1 MTEIVNDNAPP
12 MNTNPYVS
20 FVTWGRNDGYTPDY
34 LRRVDRAT
42 NCLAGQLDRAG
53 VDAEIIIV
61 EWNPVPG
68 RPLLLETLRLPR
80 TLKHVTIRG
89 FIVGQEY
96 HLRHPGSQE
105 RGIHVAEASNVGIRR
120 ARGRFIS
127 AKASDTFFSSDVITR
142 LAKGGLDT
150 DTMYRVDRHDF
161 RVDDPSIWDLDD
173 DELLAKIASLPSA
186 PQEGIEQTAHWR
198 LRELHTNACG
208 DFTLLDASYWHL
220 LRGHPRDE
228 TVLSFDIDSLVMH
241 AAAGYGVNECR
252 WPPSCKVFKPIH
264 GRLNNSRIV
273 PVWEPW
279 QRKLD
284 RLLANKVNPETAHRA
299 RMLFDYPRRKM
310 LGVESVIGH
319 SIERNFV
326 QPASRWARGELP
338 LPTQTEDWG
347 LAGEA
352 LEERILC
359 SAAWLNADSA
369 VNP

>member
-1 MTEIVNDNAPP
+1 VDDNFDSRL
-12 MNTNPYVS
+12 MNTSPYVS

-34 LRRVDRAT
+34 LRRVNRAT
-42 NCLAGQLDRAG
+42 NCLATQLDRAG
-53 VDAEIIIV
+53 IDSEIIIV
-61 EWNPVPG
+61 EWNPVPD
-68 RPLLLETLRLPR
+68 RPLLLDVLKLPR
-80 TLKHVTIRG
+80 SLDHVTIRG
-89 FIVGQEY
+89 FIASSEY
-96 HLRHPGSQE
+96 HRHHVGAEE
-105 RGIHVAEASNVGIRR
+105 RGIQVAEASNAGIRR
-120 ARGRFIS
+120 ARGRFIT
-127 AKASDTFFSSDVITR
+127 AKASDTFFSSEVIAM
-142 LAKGGLDT
+142 LARGGLDP

-173 DELLAKIASLPSA
+173 DQLLARIASLPAA
-186 PQEGIEQTAHWR
+186 PQEWIEQTAHWG

-241 AAAGYGVNECR
+241 AAAGYGVKECR

-273 PVWEPW
+273 PVWETW

-284 RLLANKVNPETAHRA
+284 RFLANKVGPETAHQA

-310 LGVESVIGH
+310 LGVESVVGH

-326 QPASRWARGELP
+326 QPASRWAKGELP
-338 LPTQTEDWG
+338 VPTQPENWG
-347 LAGEA
+347 LAGEP

-359 SAAWLNADSA
+359 HAGRTEADSA
-369 VNP
+369 ARS

>member
-1 MTEIVNDNAPP
+1 
-12 MNTNPYVS
+12 MNTSPYVS

-42 NCLAGQLDRAG
+42 NYLAAQLERAG
-53 VDAEIIIV
+53 IESEIIIV
-61 EWNPVPG
+61 EWNPVPD
-68 RPLLLETLRLPR
+68 RPLLLDALKLPEA
-80 TLKHVTIRG
+80 LSHVTIRG
-89 FIVGQEY
+89 FVVGAEH
-96 HLRHPGSQE
+96 HLQHVGSQE
-105 RGIHVAEASNVGIRR
+105 RGIQVGEAANAGIRR
-120 ARGRFIS
+120 ARGRFIT
-127 AKASDTFFSSDVITR
+127 AKASDTFFSPDVFAR
-142 LAKGGLDT
+142 LAAGGLEP
-150 DTMYRVDRHDF
+150 DTMYRVDRYDIHVEDT
-161 RVDDPSIWDLDD
+161 SIWDLADD
-173 DELLAKIASLPSA
+173 ALIARLATLPAA
-186 PQEGIEQTAHWR
+186 PHEWIDQTAHWG

-241 AAAGYGVNECR
+241 AAAGYGVKECR

-273 PVWEPW
+273 PVWETW

-284 RLLANKVNPETAHRA
+284 RFLANKVSPEAAHRA
-299 RMLFDYPRRKM
+299 RILFDYPRRKM
-310 LGVESVIGH
+310 LGVESVVGH

-326 QPASRWARGELP
+326 LPASRWARGDLP
-338 LPTQTEDWG
+338 VPTQPENWG

-359 SAAWLNADSA
+359 HAGRTGADSA
-369 VNP
+369 AHS